1 MSSIS
6 RKLRKDLG
14 KKAMQ
19 VAMKLMQD
27 DRTRPL
33 VAKAMQGFME
43 GRQKFD
49 EARDEAVRG
58 LGLMTRGELDR
69 LQGRVRRLGRRL
81 DDATSRIA
89 ALAG

>member
-1 MSSIS
+1 MAFP
-6 RKLRKDLG
+6 RNLRKDIE
-14 KKAMQ
+14 KRAMQ

-33 VAKAMQGFME
+33 VAKAMQGFMD

-49 EARDEAVRG
+49 EARDEAARG
-58 LGLMTRGELDR
+58 LGLMTRGDLDR

-81 DDATSRIA
+81 DDLEGRIA
-89 ALAG
+89 RLG

>member
-1 MSSIS
+1 MAFP
-6 RKLRKDLG
+6 RNLRKDIE

-33 VAKAMQGFME
+33 VAKAMQGVME

-49 EARDEAVRG
+49 EARDEAARG

-69 LQGRVRRLGRRL
+69 LQGRARRLGRRL
-81 DDATSRIA
+81 DDLEGRIA
-89 ALAG
+89 RLG

>member
-1 MSSIS
+1 MSSIG
-6 RKLRKDLG
+6 RKLRKDIE
-14 KKAMQ
+14 KKATQ

-49 EARDEAVRG
+49 EARDEAARG
-58 LGLMTRGELDR
+58 LGLMTRGDLDR
-69 LQGRVRRLGRRL
+69 LQGRVRRISRRL
-81 DDATSRIA
+81 DDATGRIS